1 MTGAV
6 VVLASWSERRREN
19 HAEYYALLATA
30 GAGMVFFVGAEN
42 LMTLFL
48 GLEWFSLCLY
58 ILVAIDSER
67 ETSLEAGLK
76 YLIVGGFG
84 SAVLLFGSALVY
96 GATSELSFPAIAA
109 ADASS
114 DAFLYAG
121 LAMILAGLAF
131 KVSAAPFHMWTPDVY
146 QGAPT
151 SITGFMAAATKTAA
165 LVVTLRVLVTA
176 FPEQEDLWTITVAV
190 LAAISL
196 VWGNLG
202 ALAQRDLKRIL
213 AYSSISHAGFMLM
226 AIAAFSDRGAEALLY
241 YLIPYSAMSVGAF
254 AVVAARERELNA
266 PVTLDSLAGMGWERP
281 YHGIALWIF
290 MLGMAGFPLT
300 GGMFGKLF
308 VFSAAYDAGDWWLVL
323 LGVAATAVSLGYYL
337 NVVRWLYMRSGA
349 ELRLAPAGGSP
360 PRDPAL
366 SVAIAASVVVTVGS
380 FFVVQPILDAAVR
393 CGLVAPLLR
402 EESVRAIVKDR
413 SAGRLRKEQDLES
426 TSDRRDDRR
435 REASRSPSEAR
446 WRSRA
451 SPPRRDTSKYP
462 DLRAVVPDHLN
473 LVNQQQNEYLRFSNG
488 IANTGAGPWAM
499 RPENELGSTPDDD
512 GDPGDPL
519 SNARYLCGTQPKP
532 NDPCYTVLSEQ
543 AVSIFEYHPTHNH
556 WHTADVAR
564 FEVRKGSPTGT
575 VVGGNS
581 IKVGFCLLDLYN
593 LDGNAPTSEKVFWDC
608 YTSYQGV
615 SVGLGRPVPPGDR
628 RPAGR
633 PERAPERERLLPR
646 LDDEPDRCVPRAV
659 EDEQHRVGEVHA
671 LGATQREPQGDRHG
685 ALALRE
691 PRHVRRPLAEPLI
704 SEDRGRAVSP
714 SGRAVLL

>member
-1 MTGAV
+1 MIDTPTVDWLALSPTIALLAAAGVALLSALLSQWMRKSVAGAAALLGFVVTAVCAGVVFAESPTPEVLLEGTMVRDQLAALAQLVLGVTGAV

-96 GATSELSFPAIAA
+96 GATSELSFPGIAA

-176 FPEQEDLWTITVAV
+176 FPAQEDLWTITVAV

-241 YLIPYSAMSVGAF
+241 YLVPYSAMSVGAF

-323 LGVAATAVSLGYYL
+323 LGVAATAISLGYYL

-349 ELRLAPAGGSP
+349 KLRLAPVGGSP

-366 SVAIAASVVVTVGS
+366 SIAIAASVVVTVGS
-380 FFVVQPILDAAVR
+380 FFVVQPILDVASDAA
-393 CGLVAPLLR
+393 
-402 EESVRAIVKDR
+402 S
-413 SAGRLRKEQDLES
+413 S
-426 TSDRRDDRR
+426 
-435 REASRSPSEAR
+435 
-446 WRSRA
+446 
-451 SPPRRDTSKYP
+451 
-462 DLRAVVPDHLN
+462 
-473 LVNQQQNEYLRFSNG
+473 
-488 IANTGAGPWAM
+488 
-499 RPENELGSTPDDD
+499 
-512 GDPGDPL
+512 
-519 SNARYLCGTQPKP
+519 
-532 NDPCYTVLSEQ
+532 
-543 AVSIFEYHPTHNH
+543 
-556 WHTADVAR
+556 
-564 FEVRKGSPTGT
+564 
-575 VVGGNS
+575 
-581 IKVGFCLLDLYN
+581 
-593 LDGNAPTSEKVFWDC
+593 
-608 YTSYQGV
+608 
-615 SVGLGRPVPPGDR
+615 
-628 RPAGR
+628 
-633 PERAPERERLLPR
+633 LPF
-646 LDDEPDRCVPRAV
+646 
-659 EDEQHRVGEVHA
+659 
-671 LGATQREPQGDRHG
+671 
-685 ALALRE
+685 
-691 PRHVRRPLAEPLI
+691 
-704 SEDRGRAVSP
+704 
-714 SGRAVLL
+714 

>member
-1 MTGAV
+1 VIDTPTVDWLALSPTIALLAAAGVALLSALLPDWMRKSVAGAAALLGFVVAAVCAGVVFDESSTPEVLLEGTMVRDQLAALAQLVLGVTGAV

-19 HAEYYALLATA
+19 HAEFYALLATA

-96 GATSELSFPAIAA
+96 GATSELSFPAIAE

-176 FPEQEDLWTITVAV
+176 FPAQEDLWTITVAV

-202 ALAQRDLKRIL
+202 ALAQRDVKRIL

-281 YHGIALWIF
+281 YHGVALWIF

-366 SVAIAASVVVTVGS
+366 SIAIAASVVVTVGS
-380 FFVVQPILDAAVR
+380 FFVVQPILDLASDAA
-393 CGLVAPLLR
+393 
-402 EESVRAIVKDR
+402 S
-413 SAGRLRKEQDLES
+413 S
-426 TSDRRDDRR
+426 
-435 REASRSPSEAR
+435 
-446 WRSRA
+446 
-451 SPPRRDTSKYP
+451 
-462 DLRAVVPDHLN
+462 
-473 LVNQQQNEYLRFSNG
+473 
-488 IANTGAGPWAM
+488 
-499 RPENELGSTPDDD
+499 
-512 GDPGDPL
+512 
-519 SNARYLCGTQPKP
+519 
-532 NDPCYTVLSEQ
+532 
-543 AVSIFEYHPTHNH
+543 
-556 WHTADVAR
+556 
-564 FEVRKGSPTGT
+564 
-575 VVGGNS
+575 
-581 IKVGFCLLDLYN
+581 
-593 LDGNAPTSEKVFWDC
+593 
-608 YTSYQGV
+608 
-615 SVGLGRPVPPGDR
+615 
-628 RPAGR
+628 
-633 PERAPERERLLPR
+633 LPF
-646 LDDEPDRCVPRAV
+646 
-659 EDEQHRVGEVHA
+659 
-671 LGATQREPQGDRHG
+671 
-685 ALALRE
+685 
-691 PRHVRRPLAEPLI
+691 
-704 SEDRGRAVSP
+704 
-714 SGRAVLL
+714 